1 MNKNPRNYGFTLVEV
16 LIALALVSLI
26 GSGLFSVY
34 WLGNKSYNQDSTDS
48 DLQYMARNAMQRISS
63 DIVQADTKQEDA
75 IKKNLDGSLTI
86 KKESGPVTYN
96 QSSSNNWLYR
106 SESGSTQAV
115 AEMITNFEPIALG
128 SNLWEITITAAQGSA
143 SYTLTSRISPRV
155 ALLEA
160 GDDPDDPGNPDDPE
174 DPDDPDDQQI
184 GSKDYDDGYSGDD
197 AIAEN
202 RFVLTSTAGGDL
214 YITNDGGVTWQ
225 ILDPPLALETVLG
238 IHLFDVDISDIVSNG
253 EKLVAVGEG
262 LLAGRIATS
271 DNGSNWEDT
280 DIVLSSGGLNAVT
293 WGQITANSGLFV
305 AVGKNL
311 LINNGNGG
319 RIYTSADGENW
330 TARTSLFNPLN
341 HELND
346 VFWGDHK
353 FVTVG
358 NAGDI
363 YSSGD
368 GITWTKENSG
378 TSNNLNGVVYN
389 NTIGKY
395 VAVGNNGT
403 IITSSTGTGGSWT
416 VQTSTTHSTLNSVT
430 WGNDKYFAA
439 GDNATLI
446 YSTDGVTWQ
455 QINLSDQIKLKIG
468 DASIEK
474 ISCANGIFI
483 ATVDPDVKSNGKS
496 MLLQSND
503 NGVTWELKY
512 VNK

>member
-319 RIYTSADGENW
+319 EFTHHADGENW
-330 TARTSLFNPLN
+330 TARTSLF
-341 HELND
+341 
-346 VFWGDHK
+346 
-353 FVTVG
+353 
-358 NAGDI
+358 
-363 YSSGD
+363 
-368 GITWTKENSG
+368 
-378 TSNNLNGVVYN
+378 
-389 NTIGKY
+389 
-395 VAVGNNGT
+395 
-403 IITSSTGTGGSWT
+403 
-416 VQTSTTHSTLNSVT
+416 
-430 WGNDKYFAA
+430 
-439 GDNATLI
+439 
-446 YSTDGVTWQ
+446 
-455 QINLSDQIKLKIG
+455 
-468 DASIEK
+468 
-474 ISCANGIFI
+474 
-483 ATVDPDVKSNGKS
+483 
-496 MLLQSND
+496 
-503 NGVTWELKY
+503 
-512 VNK
+512 